1 MDFILE
7 KLSKLIN
14 NTIKPWYKLYG
25 NNIPHTLNYSEGS
38 MYDAF
43 LDAEK
48 KYPFYKAYN
57 YFGKKVRYKNL
68 NKQIIECAKSL
79 KAIGIKKG
87 DRVTICMP
95 NMPDAIIMF
104 YAVNAVGAVS
114 NIIHPLSSENE
125 IQFFLRKSSSKC
137 ILCLDSIY
145 PKVNAIIE
153 NTKVKKVII
162 SRVTNKMPLLLKI
175 AYPFKNKIP
184 KIKFNENVISFN
196 KFIKLGKKYKD
207 NYIEKVKKHD
217 DAVILYSGGTTG
229 DAKGVVLSNL
239 NFNALAT
246 QCFKMADP
254 TKPGD
259 KMLTIMPIFHGF
271 GIGVSV
277 HTELTNGMEI
287 ILVPRFNAKDFS
299 KLIKKYKPEF
309 LAGVPTMYEALIS
322 SNEKSKT
329 YLKNLVN
336 VICGGDILTEALRN
350 KVDTYLKEHGAKTNI
365 RVGYG
370 LTECTAASCLTPRF
384 YFKEGGI
391 GIPLPDMLYKIVKT
405 GTEKE
410 VSINTDGEIC
420 ISGPTVMKRYLDDDT
435 ETKKAL
441 KRHSDGKIWL
451 HTGDLG
457 YMNEEGLVF
466 FKSRLKRM
474 IISSGYNIYPQY
486 IEKVLLTH
494 PAIDNCAVIGIPHD
508 YKKEVPKAF
517 IVLRKNFDN
526 TEDLRN
532 DIKKYASKSIAKYAL
547 PAEYE
552 YVEEL
557 PKTKLG
563 KIDYKKL

>member
-87 DRVTICMP
+87 DRVTKCMP

-184 KIKFNENVISFN
+184 KIKFSENVISFN

-207 NYIEKVKKHD
+207 TYIEKVKKHD

-259 KMLTIMPIFHGF
+259 KILTIMPIFHGF

-309 LAGVPTMYEALIS
+309 LTGVPTMYEALIN

-329 YLKNLVN
+329 
-336 VICGGDILTEALRN
+336 
-350 KVDTYLKEHGAKTNI
+350 
-365 RVGYG
+365 
-370 LTECTAASCLTPRF
+370 
-384 YFKEGGI
+384 
-391 GIPLPDMLYKIVKT
+391 
-405 GTEKE
+405 
-410 VSINTDGEIC
+410 
-420 ISGPTVMKRYLDDDT
+420 
-435 ETKKAL
+435 
-441 KRHSDGKIWL
+441 
-451 HTGDLG
+451 
-457 YMNEEGLVF
+457 
-466 FKSRLKRM
+466 
-474 IISSGYNIYPQY
+474 
-486 IEKVLLTH
+486 
-494 PAIDNCAVIGIPHD
+494 
-508 YKKEVPKAF
+508 
-517 IVLRKNFDN
+517 
-526 TEDLRN
+526 
-532 DIKKYASKSIAKYAL
+532 
-547 PAEYE
+547 
-552 YVEEL
+552 
-557 PKTKLG
+557 
-563 KIDYKKL
+563 